1 MAPRTND
8 ELRKALDVTES
19 AWGECAARVDMI
31 VTCQAQGLPVSDL
44 PTHE

>member
-8 ELRKALDVTES
+8 ELRRALDTTEA

-31 VTCQAQGLPVSDL
+31 VTCQAQDLPVVEKAA
-44 PTHE
+44 HE

>member
-8 ELRKALDVTES
+8 ELRRALDATEA

-31 VTCQAQGLPVSDL
+31 ATCQARGLDAL
-44 PTHE
+44 DEAGHE